1 MAEAHDRD
9 PLRGVGP
16 RGLPV
21 ACAVIAVGVVL
32 SLLAVSMGT
41 SRDGTAR
48 AGEVPTVID
57 ALRPSVVP
65 AYDGRWVTVRPPLGS
80 YAAPLRVYVT
90 RQEFEMA
97 RRLEALTARPVTS
110 PFPTAAEV
118 RWWIEPSAV
127 LSPTLVRQHRVWNAL
142 QWMVER
148 YAQVRE
154 SWHVDLIVGRS
165 QHYIRDALERIGCRP
180 DLSSFDGVVPMGAT
194 VCNRTVIILNL
205 TGFLFLRRSS
215 QSLTAEMEARPEP
228 SLRSQPYLIV
238 ERNNLALAHE
248 WVHVLR
254 SAIIGSVIREG
265 DPIWFR
271 EGYAHVMSLIARSK
285 ASRMQID
292 YVNAHVISLRYDP
305 RQLAYCPGS
314 LARYRTSESM
324 VHGCSYTLGALA
336 MEYLFSYYGGIAR
349 LMTMFR
355 LTNDGVTFSDAFAH
369 VYGISLAE
377 FERRADGFI
386 RNVRKAAQK

>member
-1 MAEAHDRD
+1 
-9 PLRGVGP
+9 
-16 RGLPV
+16 
-21 ACAVIAVGVVL
+21 
-32 SLLAVSMGT
+32 
-41 SRDGTAR
+41 
-48 AGEVPTVID
+48 
-57 ALRPSVVP
+57 
-65 AYDGRWVTVRPPLGS
+65 
-80 YAAPLRVYVT
+80 
-90 RQEFEMA
+90 MA

-110 PFPTAAEV
+110 PFPTAADI
-118 RWWIEPSAV
+118 RWWVEPSA
-127 LSPTLVRQHRVWNAL
+127 LSSPTLVRQHRVWNAL

-148 YAQVRE
+148 YAQVRQ

-165 QHYIRDALERIGCRP
+165 QHFIKDSLVRAGCKA
-180 DLSSFDGVVPMGAT
+180 DFSAFGGVVLMGAT
-194 VCNRTVIILNL
+194 VCNRTVIVINL

-215 QSLTAEMEARPEP
+215 QALTSDMERRAEP

-285 ASRMQID
+285 TSRMQID
-292 YVNAHVISLRYDP
+292 YVNAHVMSLRYDR
-305 RQLAYCPGS
+305 RQLANCPGS
-314 LARYRTSESM
+314 LVRYRTAESL
-324 VHGCSYTLGALA
+324 VHGCGYTLGALA
-336 MEYLFSYYGGIAR
+336 LEYLFSYYGGIAR

-355 LTNDGVTFSDAFAH
+355 LTNDGVTFGDAFAH
-369 VYGISLAE
+369 VYGIPLAE

-386 RNVRKAAQK
+386 NNVRKAAQK